1 MKLDFFELQEYS
13 DKNTEH
19 RTVII
24 ELFND
29 KSSKQYLGNLSYSID
44 RINERKQQNE
54 LNYAF
59 IAYRKD
65 IPIGYISITTK
76 GQNHEISYGIRPKY
90 RGENLGMLLLQ
101 DFTDHIFLKYKN
113 INELCL
119 IINKTN
125 TYSKNTAILAGYD
138 EIGENKI
145 LKVKVNYLINENK
158 INYRK

>member
-1 MKLDFFELQEYS
+1 MKLEFFELQEYN
-13 DKNTEH
+13 DLNTEH
-19 RTVII
+19 RAVIT

-29 KSSKQYLGNLSYSID
+29 KSSKQYLGNLYYSIC

-59 IAYRKD
+59 IAYRKEQ
-65 IPIGYISITTK
+65 PIGYISITTK
-76 GQNHEISYGIRPKY
+76 DQNHEIIYGIIPKY

-113 INELCL
+113 INELSL
-119 IINKTN
+119 IINKSN

-138 EIGENKI
+138 EVGDNR
-145 LKVKVNYLINENK
+145 YMCT
-158 INYRK
+158 RK